1 MEREGDRAK
10 KGSEVRRSFVIDV
23 EEGKRVRER
32 FEEGD
37 DRGEGGDV
45 GGGRA
50 VFERGEVDIPEV
62 NGHEYVLVPVHR
74 FDGKTS
80 RQVGRRPF
88 APVGSEGEAFEGGV
102 IRVGEA
108 WIRGGGRGEGS
119 VGGNREAGRGGGPA
133 CRCDTLSQGVEV
145 PVCCGKGERGKLAD
159 KGVG

>member
-1 MEREGDRAK
+1 LEREGDRAK
-10 KGSEVRRSFVIDV
+10 KGSEVRRSFVVDV

-37 DRGEGGDV
+37 DRGKGGDV
-45 GGGRA
+45 GGRGA

-88 APVGSEGEAFEGGV
+88 TPVGSEGEAFEGGI
-102 IRVGEA
+102 IRVEEA
-108 WIRGGGRGEGS
+108 GMRGGTGGERS
-119 VGGNREAGRGGGPA
+119 IGGNSETGDRK
-133 CRCDTLSQGVEV
+133 SVV
-145 PVCCGKGERGKLAD
+145 
-159 KGVG
+159 

>member
-1 MEREGDRAK
+1 M
-10 KGSEVRRSFVIDV
+10 
-23 EEGKRVRER
+23 RER

-37 DRGEGGDV
+37 DRGKGGDV

-50 VFERGEVDIPEV
+50 VFERGEVDVPEV

-88 APVGSEGEAFEGGV
+88 TPVGSEGEAFEGGV
-102 IRVGEA
+102 SRVGEA

-133 CRCDTLSQGVEV
+133 RRRDTLSQGVEV
-145 PVCCGKGERGKLAD
+145 PVCRG
-159 KGVG
+159 

>member
-10 KGSEVRRSFVIDV
+10 KGSEVRRSFVVDV

-37 DRGEGGDV
+37 DRGKGGDV
-45 GGGRA
+45 GGRRA

-88 APVGSEGEAFEGGV
+88 TPVGSEGEAFEGGV

-119 VGGNREAGRGGGPA
+119 VGGNREAGRGRGPA
-133 CRCDTLSQGVEV
+133 RRRDTLSQGVEV
-145 PVCCGKGERGKLAD
+145 PVCRG
-159 KGVG
+159 

>member
-10 KGSEVRRSFVIDV
+10 KGSEVRRSFVVDV

-37 DRGEGGDV
+37 DRGKGGDV
-45 GGGRA
+45 GGRGA

-88 APVGSEGEAFEGGV
+88 APVGSEGETCEGGV
-102 IRVGEA
+102 IRVGKA
-108 WIRGGGRGEGS
+108 WIRGGNRGERSIGS
-119 VGGNREAGRGGGPA
+119 DRETGRGGVLRVDAMP
-133 CRCDTLSQGVEV
+133 CLKVSRY
-145 PVCCGKGERGKLAD
+145 P
-159 KGVG
+159 

>member
-37 DRGEGGDV
+37 DRGKGGDV
-45 GGGRA
+45 GGRGA
-50 VFERGEVDIPEV
+50 VFERGEVARPEV

-88 APVGSEGEAFEGGV
+88 TPVGSEGEAFEGGI

-108 WIRGGGRGEGS
+108 WIRGG
-119 VGGNREAGRGGGPA
+119 
-133 CRCDTLSQGVEV
+133 
-145 PVCCGKGERGKLAD
+145 
-159 KGVG
+159 

>member
-10 KGSEVRRSFVIDV
+10 KGSEVRRSFVVDV

-37 DRGEGGDV
+37 DRGKGGDV

-88 APVGSEGEAFEGGV
+88 TPVGSEGEAFEGGV

-108 WIRGGGRGEGS
+108 
-119 VGGNREAGRGGGPA
+119 
-133 CRCDTLSQGVEV
+133 
-145 PVCCGKGERGKLAD
+145 
-159 KGVG
+159 